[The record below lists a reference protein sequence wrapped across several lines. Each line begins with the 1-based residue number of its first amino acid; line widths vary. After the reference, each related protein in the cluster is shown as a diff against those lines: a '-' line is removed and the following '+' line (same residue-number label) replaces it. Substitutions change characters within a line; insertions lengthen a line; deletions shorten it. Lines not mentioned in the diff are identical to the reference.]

1 MAEQE
6 ISAEEQL
13 SNAVWTWVQR
23 LVVAAVLF
31 GSGYFAHY
39 YRFSDAAD
47 LRLSNKQLQ
56 DQVVDLKNQRE
67 TMSTRL
73 ARESRDKEVC
83 RRDLKKC
90 KAGE

>member
-1 MAEQE
+1 MADKE

-31 GSGYFAHY
+31 GAGYFAHY

-47 LRLSNKQLQ
+47 LRLANKQLQ

-73 ARESRDKEVC
+73 ARETRDKEVC
-83 RRDLKKC
+83 RRDLKNL
-90 KAGE
+90 KAGK